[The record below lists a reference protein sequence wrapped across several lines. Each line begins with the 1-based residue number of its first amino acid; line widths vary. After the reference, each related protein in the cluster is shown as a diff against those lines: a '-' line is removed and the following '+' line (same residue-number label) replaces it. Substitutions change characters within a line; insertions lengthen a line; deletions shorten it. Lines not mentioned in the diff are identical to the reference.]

1 MRGDDNDEYIFFSL
15 QYPVFS
21 VSFSDEYVCV
31 TQG

>member
-1 MRGDDNDEYIFFSL
+1 MRGDDNDEYIFFL

-21 VSFSDEYVCV
+21 ASFSDEYVSV